1 MPPDREPR
9 PTAEKRGK
17 SNLPLVL
24 PHRALRRLLTLD
36 TGPDLAPAGEW
47 ADLRHGTGVER
58 PVPEWLNVA
67 QRLRRAFAFIDI
79 SAFMAYTEKNGPHAA
94 IEVLTRFREDVRDV
108 SARRGVRVA
117 KWLGDGVM
125 LVAVSTDAVVAAAAE
140 LMLRVADEEFDLHI
154 GIADGEVLL
163 FEGDDYI
170 GQSVNLAAR
179 LCEAA
184 TAGEIL
190 FVGDDEHVPEW
201 VEIAGTVTVRVF
213 GIGDVKGVTQLK
225 VHPEAWD
232 LSSIED
238 LGETETSDHD
248 ETEGEAGE
256 AAGSGETDGSAA

>member
-1 MPPDREPR
+1 MAPDREPR
-9 PTAEKRGK
+9 PTAEKRSK
-17 SNLPLVL
+17 PTLPLVL

-36 TGPDLAPAGEW
+36 TEPDLAPAGEW
-47 ADLRHGTGVER
+47 ADIRQGTGVER

-67 QRLRRAFAFIDI
+67 QRLHRAFAFIDI
-79 SAFMAYTEKNGPHAA
+79 SDFMAYTEKNGPHAA

-125 LVAVSTDAVVAAAAE
+125 LVAVSTDSTIAAAAE
-140 LMLRVADEEFDLHI
+140 LMLRVADEEFDVHI
-154 GIADGEVLL
+154 GIAEGEVLL

-170 GQSVNLAAR
+170 GQAVNLAAR

-184 TAGEIL
+184 AAGEIL

-201 VEIAGTVTVRVF
+201 VEVGGTVTVRVF
-213 GIGDVKGVTQLK
+213 GIGDVKGVTQLQ

-238 LGETETSDHD
+238 LGETELSEDAGS
-248 ETEGEAGE
+248 EEEAEEAG
-256 AAGSGETDGSAA
+256 GSGETDGSAA